1 MHSLRVINGS
11 GVTTCLSRISWSS
24 RSHQLVYFLLQDPD
38 LGHHLLASHVHEYIY
53 IYKVKALAQ
62 AMSSLQEVLPVTGR
76 SMSFLLQTLEPL

>member
-1 MHSLRVINGS
+1 MSMN
-11 GVTTCLSRISWSS
+11 
-24 RSHQLVYFLLQDPD
+24 
-38 LGHHLLASHVHEYIY
+38 IY